1 MDWKMWFLQLSG
13 WPVFVAIL
21 AFVGLGMLGLSY
33 VFTRM
38 GDRSVARNAM
48 LSAVALAVLTAV
60 VLAIMAIATRA

>member
-1 MDWKMWFLQLSG
+1 M
-13 WPVFVAIL
+13 FVAIL